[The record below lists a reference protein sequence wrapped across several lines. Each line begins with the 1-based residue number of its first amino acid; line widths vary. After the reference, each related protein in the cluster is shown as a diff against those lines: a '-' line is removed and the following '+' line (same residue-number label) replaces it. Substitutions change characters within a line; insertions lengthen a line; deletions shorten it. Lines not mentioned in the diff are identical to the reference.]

1 MIRMNSQKGMSLI
14 EILVVLAI
22 IGTIAAT
29 VGRSVFG
36 SKEKAK
42 VGTVKI
48 QISKIENAVNEF
60 YNDCDQLPD
69 SLDQLINEPG
79 SETCESWGLGGA
91 YAKEKDLIDP
101 WKNDFQYEQTSQG
114 FTITSFGKGGAPG
127 GEGLEKDISSE
138 DL

>member
-1 MIRMNSQKGMSLI
+1 MNGQKGMSLI

-36 SKEKAK
+36 SKEKSK
-42 VGTVKI
+42 VGTAKI

-69 SLDQLINEPG
+69 SLDQLLNQP
-79 SETCESWGLGGA
+79 SSDVCESWGLGGA
-91 YAKEKDLIDP
+91 YAKARDLRDP
-101 WKNDFQYEQTSQG
+101 WKNDFLYEQTSEG
-114 FTITSFGKGGAPG
+114 FTITSFGKGGSQG
-127 GEGLEKDISSE
+127 GEGLEKDLSSD